1 MYSNIDDLIFDENFR
16 LVFHIF
22 ESAVIRFYWDYDEIN
37 TYFSD
42 INKIWDEKVPKEKQ
56 YEWCD
61 YLWEYDVR
69 EWKECDD
76 DRAWPHTHYN
86 YNLGRILEF
95 RAYDLRHIMMEWLA
109 ENKTEIYKMM
119 KQYTPEEQQQR
130 KEDIDK
136 MIKKYAPEEQ
146 QHRKE

>member
-1 MYSNIDDLIFDENFR
+1 MYSNIDDLIFDTNYE

-42 INKIWDEKVPKEKQ
+42 IKKIWDEKVPEEKHW
-56 YEWCD
+56 EWFN

-69 EWKECDD
+69 EDAKRRGRSPWKECDD

-95 RAYDLRHIMMEWLA
+95 RAYELRHIMMEWLDK
-109 ENKTEIYKMM
+109 NKDEIDKMM
-119 KQYTPEEQQQR
+119 KKYTAEELQQR
-130 KEDIDK
+130 KEK
-136 MIKKYAPEEQ
+136 FGF
-146 QHRKE
+146 